1 MAEQFGEKQHDA
13 TQHRRQ
19 QAREQGQVARSQDL
33 SSALL
38 LLAAVSALMYF
49 GEGLAKYFVE
59 LTDRQ
64 LRGDG
69 SGLAIEQADV
79 VHQWL
84 EVLYSL
90 GLVLMPIFGTFLAV
104 AVLANLGQVGFLF
117 LPSKLGFDVGRISLL
132 KGVKRLVSISS
143 FVRLGFGIFKIL
155 VVATVAGWSLWGQR
169 GEILGLTEMATLS
182 IASFLFKITFSTCL
196 KIGAALLV
204 LAIFDYM
211 FQRWKHE
218 QDLKMTTQEVREEM
232 KSLQGDPQIVARR
245 RAIQRQLVL
254 NRMQSAVPDA
264 DVVITN
270 PTELAIAIKYD
281 HETMIAPIVTAKGA
295 GNVAEKSRRLALENN
310 VPIVERK
317 ELARAIFQDVEIG
330 QPIPSEQFAA
340 MAEVL
345 RFVYELQGRTLPG
358 LGDAA

>member
-49 GEGLAKYFVE
+49 GKGLGGFFANLAME
-59 LTDRQ
+59 Q
-64 LRGDG
+64 LGGNATLSID
-69 SGLAIEQADV
+69 QAEV
-79 VHQWL
+79 VSQWL
-84 EVLYSL
+84 KVLY
-90 GLVLMPIFGTFLAV
+90 GLSKVMLPIFGTFFLV
-104 AVLANLGQVGFLF
+104 AILANLGQVGFLF
-117 LPSKLGFDVGRISLL
+117 LPSKLGFDTSRISPF
-132 KGVKRLVSISS
+132 KGVKRLISISS
-143 FVRLGFGIFKIL
+143 FVRFGFGIFKII

-169 GEILGLTEMATLS
+169 AEIFGLTEMATMS
-182 IASFLFKITFSTCL
+182 IASFLFEITFSTCM
-196 KIGAALLV
+196 KIGAALLI
-204 LAIFDYM
+204 LAILDYI

-232 KSLQGDPQIVARR
+232 RSLQGDPQIVARR
-245 RAIQRQLVL
+245 REIQRQLAV
-254 NRMQSAVPDA
+254 NRMHSTVPDA

-281 HETMIAPIVTAKGA
+281 HRTMAAPIVMAKGA
-295 GNVAEKSRRLALENN
+295 GLVAQKIRRIALEND

-317 ELARAIFQDVEIG
+317 ELARAIFKDVEIG
-330 QPIPSEQFAA
+330 NPIPSEQFAA

-345 RFVYELQGRTLPG
+345 KFIYELQGRSLPG

>member
-38 LLAAVSALMYF
+38 LLAAIAALMYF
-49 GEGLAKYFVE
+49 GGGLTEFFVS
-59 LTDRQ
+59 LAGQQ
-64 LRGDG
+64 LGG
-69 SGLAIEQADV
+69 EAGLVMNRDAVIG
-79 VHQWL
+79 QWL
-84 EVLYSL
+84 NLFAGL
-90 GLVLMPIFGTFLAV
+90 GKVMLPIFGTIFV
-104 AVLANLGQVGFLF
+104 IAVLANLGQVGFLF
-117 LPSKLGFDVGRISLL
+117 VPSKLGFDVSRINPLQ
-132 KGVKRLVSISS
+132 GVKRLASISNV
-143 FVRLGFGIFKIL
+143 VRLGFGLFKIL
-155 VVATVAGWSLWGQR
+155 IVAVVAGWSLWGQR
-169 GEILGLTEMATLS
+169 DEILGLTELAPLAIGT
-182 IASFLFKITFSTCL
+182 FLCEIIFWTCI

-204 LAIFDYM
+204 LAILDYA

-218 QDLKMTTQEVREEM
+218 QDLKMTTQEMREEM

-245 RAIQRQLVL
+245 RAIQRQLAL
-254 NRMQSAVPDA
+254 NRMHSAVPEA

-281 HETMIAPIVTAKGA
+281 HATMEAPVVTAKGA
-295 GNVAEKSRRLALENN
+295 GTVAQRIRRLALENG

-317 ELARAIFQDVEIG
+317 PLARAIFQEVEIG
-330 QPIPSEQFAA
+330 QPIPADQYAA

-345 RFVYELQGRTLPG
+345 RYVYELQGKTLPE